1 MSSTVIGKAQSG
13 KLIVEQSSSKGQSMT
28 SMIRRNESGQAF
40 IEYTLLLAL
49 LLLGVV
55 AALTASGSA
64 LAANWDRMEQAVGMA
79 LAPKADDA
87 QVSRTQDIMDDFLQR
102 MQEFYDAQGRWP
114 RSWGDYRFTDI
125 GYDPADWDEAVE
137 GIFWNPNG
145 YRLGLANYAGDN
157 LQIYVNDLEGNT
169 LHLYDGWNI
178 WCLPGGGC
186 YYHTVAPGNEVDID
200 TLLVVDLTSGLAQ

>member
-1 MSSTVIGKAQSG
+1 MYKRILVPTDGSDITGKAVQSAIALAKLVGAELRVIGVK
-13 KLIVEQSSSKGQSMT
+13 EP
-28 SMIRRNESGQAF
+28 F
-40 IEYTLLLAL
+40 PY
-49 LLLGVV
+49 
-55 AALTASGSA
+55 SA
-64 LAANWDRMEQAVGMA
+64 ISEMQPV
-79 LAPKADDA
+79 PP
-87 QVSRTQDIMDDFLQR
+87 
-102 MQEFYDAQGRWP
+102 QEFYDAQGRWP

>member
-1 MSSTVIGKAQSG
+1 
-13 KLIVEQSSSKGQSMT
+13 
-28 SMIRRNESGQAF
+28 MIRFIRHNESGQAL
-40 IEYTLLLAL
+40 IEYTLLLTL
-49 LLLGVV
+49 LMFGVI
-55 AALTASGSA
+55 AALTATGSA
-64 LAANWDRMEQAVGMA
+64 LASDWGQLQQAMEVAIKPEMSEGEPSKVRD
-79 LAPKADDA
+79 L
-87 QVSRTQDIMDDFLQR
+87 MDGFLQR
-102 MQEFYDAQGRWP
+102 MQAFYDEEGRWP

-157 LQIYVNDLEGNT
+157 LQIYVDDLEGNT

-186 YYHTVAPGNEVDID
+186 YYHAVEPGNEVDID
-200 TLLVVDLTSGLAQ
+200 TLLVVDLADDLDW

>member
-1 MSSTVIGKAQSG
+1 
-13 KLIVEQSSSKGQSMT
+13 MT

-186 YYHTVAPGNEVDID
+186 YYHTVEPGNEVDIN
-200 TLLVVDLTSGLAQ
+200 TLLVVDLADDLDW